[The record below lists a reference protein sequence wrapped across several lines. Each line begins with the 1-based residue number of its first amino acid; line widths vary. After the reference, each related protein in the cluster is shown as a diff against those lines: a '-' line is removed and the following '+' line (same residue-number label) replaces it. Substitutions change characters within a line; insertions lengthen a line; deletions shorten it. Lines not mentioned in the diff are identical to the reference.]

1 MISKNADALKK
12 ERWKKSEKNILPSGK
27 KICMKKVIF
36 IMKSKAFASV
46 QKEKGGAYSIMQ
58 REGFFFLGERETG
71 ENLVGLSLSFLQF
84 WKKGEK

>member
-1 MISKNADALKK
+1 M
-12 ERWKKSEKNILPSGK
+12 KKSEKNILPSGK

-58 REGFFFLGERETG
+58 REGFFFLGERDRRKLGWVVTFIPSILKERRKVSK
-71 ENLVGLSLSFLQF
+71 LK
-84 WKKGEK
+84 WM

>member
-1 MISKNADALKK
+1 MKK
-12 ERWKKSEKNILPSGK
+12 IPPSGK

-71 ENLVGLSLSFLQF
+71 ENLVGLSLSHSFNF
-84 WKKGEK
+84 ERKEKSKQTQMDVN